1 MRVQPRVWIG
11 FVIWAAYI
19 VLVFAI
25 QVSSGIPF
33 PEWGDSAGNL
43 FRAAGL
49 SLIIA
54 SVLLAITTSLLGWW
68 RPALSDR
75 QRSAHRWP
83 IIAPI
88 VMAVLAVVNLLGV
101 DWGAYSGAFF
111 AASLALAL
119 VGFTE
124 EIVHRGLLLVALRAR
139 FSEGL
144 VWLLSTLAFGVMHLV
159 NIALGQGVLPTI
171 QQAALAFGG
180 GTIFY
185 ILRRTTGS
193 LIPAM
198 LLHGLWDFSFFADG
212 VGTPSAIV
220 GLTSLVYILVIVF
233 SLISVRWVIVGAN
246 ERTSELRPTAPLTP

>member
-1 MRVQPRVWIG
+1 MRVHPKVLIG
-11 FVIWAAYI
+11 LAIWAAYI
-19 VLVFAI
+19 VLVFVI

-54 SVLLAITTSLLGWW
+54 SVLLAATTSLLGWW
-68 RPALSDR
+68 RPALFDR
-75 QRSAHRWP
+75 HRSAHRWP

-88 VMAVLAVVNLLGV
+88 IMTALAVVNLLGV
-101 DWGAYSGAFF
+101 DWSAYSGAFF

-124 EIVHRGLLLVALRAR
+124 EIVHRGLLLVALRTR
-139 FSEGL
+139 FTEGL
-144 VWLLSTLAFGVMHLV
+144 VWFLSTLLFGVMHLV
-159 NIALGQGVLPTI
+159 NIGLGQGVVPTI

-185 ILRRTTGS
+185 IFRRTTGS

-198 LLHGLWDFSFFADG
+198 VLHGLWDFSFFADG
-212 VGTPSAIV
+212 VGTASGVV
-220 GLTSLVYILVIVF
+220 GITSLLYIAVIVF
-233 SLISVRWVIVGAN
+233 ALISVRWVIVGAD
-246 ERTSELRPTAPLTP
+246 ERIPGVQPTAPARV